1 MLAELT
7 DETERAEPAG
17 APTGLHATEDAML
30 DAAARKGKAAA
41 FATLVERH
49 KQRIFSMALRIT
61 VHLNQFAGDSSFS
74 TWLTRIT
81 INEALTLLRKNRGSH
96 KVSIDESSATTETV
110 FVLEIPDSRPS
121 PEEIY
126 SRLQQEQ
133 ILALSIKQLKPETRT
148 AIQLRGLDDR
158 SVRETAQI
166 LESRPPG

>member
-1 MLAELT
+1 
-7 DETERAEPAG
+7 
-17 APTGLHATEDAML
+17 
-30 DAAARKGKAAA
+30 
-41 FATLVERH
+41 
-49 KQRIFSMALRIT
+49 MALRIT